1 MIELTI
7 SKPIFDEINNSIPI
21 PTQTFEIKKED
32 MMISDWDNMKYMTKM
47 KLSKM
52 DSGWIVNGFMYLMI
66 LVFVLVFVF
75 YFIYLKYSGDSFL

>member
-7 SKPIFDEINNSIPI
+7 SKPIFDEINNSISI
-21 PTQTFEIKKED
+21 PSQTFEIKKED
-32 MMISDWDNMKYMTKM
+32 MMISEWDNMRYKTKM

-52 DSGWIVNGFMYLMI
+52 DSGLIVNGFMYFMI

-75 YFIYLKYSGDSFL
+75 YFIYLKYFGDSFL